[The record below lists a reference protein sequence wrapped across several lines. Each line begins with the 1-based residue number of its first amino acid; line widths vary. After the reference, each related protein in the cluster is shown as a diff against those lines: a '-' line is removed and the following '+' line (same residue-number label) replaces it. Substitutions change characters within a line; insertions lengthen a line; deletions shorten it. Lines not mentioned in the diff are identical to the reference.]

1 MKTVITV
8 IYLRGVHFGVLQAFK
23 YSQDEVEVYEKPFG
37 MLCLFDVYF
46 SYWYVL
52 SRVLER

>member
-1 MKTVITV
+1 MITV

-37 MLCLFDVYF
+37 MLCLLDVYF